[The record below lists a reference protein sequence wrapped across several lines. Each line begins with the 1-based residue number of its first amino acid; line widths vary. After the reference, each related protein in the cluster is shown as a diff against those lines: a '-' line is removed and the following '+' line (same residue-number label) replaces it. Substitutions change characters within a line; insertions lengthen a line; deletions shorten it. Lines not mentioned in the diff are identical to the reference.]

1 MEYVDFI
8 LEFVYTQQKTVFTE
22 IDIGRIII
30 ADLGNGT
37 DFLSCEISPKRND
50 NDGVCANNVTIEG
63 LLLDSVIDM
72 LGRNTN

>member
-1 MEYVDFI
+1 M
-8 LEFVYTQQKTVFTE
+8 EFVYTQQKTVFTE

-37 DFLSCEISPKRND
+37 DFLSCEISPKGND